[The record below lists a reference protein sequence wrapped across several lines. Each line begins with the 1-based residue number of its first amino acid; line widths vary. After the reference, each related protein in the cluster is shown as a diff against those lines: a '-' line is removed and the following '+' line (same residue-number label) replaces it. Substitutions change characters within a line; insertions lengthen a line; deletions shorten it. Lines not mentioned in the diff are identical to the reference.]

1 MFRPSISALRGRGL
15 KALLI
20 WNVSADN

>member
-1 MFRPSISALRGRGL
+1 MCFKYIL

-20 WNVSADN
+20 WNEFVLTL